1 MSEPRNID
9 YDADE
14 SDDEELTG
22 ERMTCVMCGGVVM
35 CSVHLAGEY
44 SHVTMQLCCV
54 VLCVVCVA
62 V

>member
-35 CSVHLAGEY
+35 WV
-44 SHVTMQLCCV
+44 MW
-54 VLCVVCVA
+54 
-62 V
+62 